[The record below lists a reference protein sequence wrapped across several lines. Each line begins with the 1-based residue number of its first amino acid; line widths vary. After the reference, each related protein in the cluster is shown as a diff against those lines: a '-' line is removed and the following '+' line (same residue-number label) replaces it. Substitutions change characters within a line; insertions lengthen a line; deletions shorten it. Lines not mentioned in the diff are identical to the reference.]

1 MVSLHEKN
9 EQQFFNTK
17 DVIFTASSANQ
28 SRAISVAVNGD
39 NVVFKTPVEAHIYVM
54 AICAANNLFVKSAFT
69 C

>member
-9 EQQFFNTK
+9 DQQFFNTK
-17 DVIFTASSANQ
+17 DIIFTASSVNQ

-39 NVVFKTPVEAHIYVM
+39 YVVFKTPVEAHIYVM
-54 AICAANNLFVKSAFT
+54 AICAANNLFVKGGFT